1 MNVLARFQAINDND
15 KAAVVRKLMQSST
28 PDFDFFY
35 LVGLSVI
42 MATLGLLLDSTSI
55 VIGSMLLAPLMY
67 PILGV
72 ALGIVMSNGEVL
84 GRSFITLTKS
94 FAIGL
99 GLAVLFAVLFG
110 DESTY
115 LTNEV
120 FVRTQPDLIHF
131 VVAFIAG
138 LAVSFALAQPEW
150 SETLPGIAI
159 SVALIPPLA
168 TIGVG
173 IAAFDL
179 PTISGASVILFVNLL
194 GIIFAA
200 MVSFSLMNLYQKQ
213 NVAASTI
220 KKEDERLEEEQK
232 AIEEVVLKNGKDNHE
247 PTSTK

>member
-1 MNVLARFQAINDND
+1 MNVLVRFQAIDDND

-35 LVGLSVI
+35 LVGLSVL
-42 MATLGLLLDSTSI
+42 MATLGLMLDSASI

-72 ALGIVMSNGEVL
+72 ALGLVMSNGSVL
-84 GRSFITLTKS
+84 TRSFLTLLKS
-94 FAIGL
+94 FIIGL
-99 GLAVLFAVLFG
+99 GLSSVAAVLFG
-110 DESTY
+110 DSAAYATSEIMARIEPN
-115 LTNEV
+115 LV
-120 FVRTQPDLIHF
+120 HF
-131 VVAFIAG
+131 IVALVAG

-168 TIGVG
+168 TVGVG

-179 PTISGASVILFVNLL
+179 AIVSGSLVLLAINLI

-213 NVAASTI
+213 NIASSTI
-220 KKEDERLEEEQK
+220 KREDERLEEEK
-232 AIEEVVLKNGKDNHE
+232 KVIEEITEAQNKESEAIKKL
-247 PTSTK
+247 